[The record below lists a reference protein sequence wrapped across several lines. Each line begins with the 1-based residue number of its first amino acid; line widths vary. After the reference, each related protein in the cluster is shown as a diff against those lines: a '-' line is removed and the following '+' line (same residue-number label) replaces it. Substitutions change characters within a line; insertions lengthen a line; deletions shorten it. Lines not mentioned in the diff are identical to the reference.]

1 MPVEHK
7 INLTDE
13 TKMNKLQKLYD
24 YHGGPYDRGN
34 SDSYYRRG
42 MNPHY
47 WPDGTMNGTMVGH
60 DQMTELEI
68 EAYKAGYEYNEEN
81 GDKKCW
87 R

>member
-1 MPVEHK
+1 
-7 INLTDE
+7 
-13 TKMNKLQKLYD
+13 MNKLQKLYD